1 MTGTLGTH
9 THGSNCDI
17 GKIQKGAGQKTKE
30 CVNRTP
36 DQLQQEAITGNAS
49 QKAEHLE
56 ITCASSEP
64 TLDEQERRGTRK
76 STHRN
81 MWKLKTEQ
89 VNGHDQPNPDQ
100 DSGISTETASE
111 SPANQATAGEMM

>member
-56 ITCASSEP
+56 ITQSRPRQRNQHRNRFRESSEP
-64 TLDEQERRGTRK
+64 GNGG
-76 STHRN
+76 RN
-81 MWKLKTEQ
+81 DVGEGGAGRQ
-89 VNGHDQPNPDQ
+89 R
-100 DSGISTETASE
+100 A
-111 SPANQATAGEMM
+111 PAK